1 MIVRVR
7 DLYRINE
14 QDMAARMEDTP
25 ERTAFYDTIAPQNL
39 APLWKVLSNVVTPEP
54 TTDCQPALWSFDSIR
69 EHLVTAS
76 GLISAKEAERRVL
89 VLENPAYRGQT
100 RFTNSL
106 FSGIQM
112 VAPREVAPAHRH
124 SQSALRLVLES
135 TAGST
140 VVNGE
145 ATRMQYGDFVI
156 TPQWA
161 WHDHANESDTPA
173 FWQDVLDIP
182 MVSYFAA
189 SFAEGLGHDSQE
201 IDTPQG
207 DSLARYGA
215 NMMPLGYESRAA
227 QPSPIF
233 NYPYDRSREAL
244 EQMRRAEQWDPW
256 HGLKMRYVNPVNGD
270 WAMPTI
276 GTCLQLL
283 PKGFRT
289 QSYQSTDSTGF
300 TVVEGKGR
308 SWIGNQVFEWAA
320 RDIFVVPSWYEV
332 VHEADEDAVLFSYS
346 DRPVQEKIGLFRER
360 RGNTC
365 GD

>member
-1 MIVRVR
+1 MTEPRS
-7 DLYRINE
+7 
-14 QDMAARMEDTP
+14 DTP
-25 ERTAFYDTIAPQNL
+25 DREAFYREIDPDNL
-39 APLWKVLSNVVTPEP
+39 APLWTVLKSVVTPEP
-54 TTDCQPALWSFDSIR
+54 APECQPAKWSFDTIR
-69 EHLVTAS
+69 AHLMKAS
-76 GLISAKEAERRVL
+76 TLITAKEAERRVL

-100 RFTNSL
+100 KFTNSL

-112 VAPREVAPAHRH
+112 VTPFEVAPAHRH

-135 TAGST
+135 KGGIT

-145 ATRMQYGDFVI
+145 ATRMNLGDFVI

-161 WHDHANESDTPA
+161 WHDHYNDSDEPA

-182 MVSYFAA
+182 MVSFFAA
-189 SFAEGLGHDSQE
+189 SFAEGHGEDRQDVTLPE
-201 IDTPQG
+201 G

-215 NMMPLGYESRAA
+215 NMMPMGYESRMA

-244 EQMRRAEQWDPW
+244 ERMRQTEAWDPW
-256 HGLKMRYVNPVNGD
+256 HGLRMRYVNPANGD

-300 TVVEGKGR
+300 TVIEGSGR
-308 SWIGNQVFEWAA
+308 TRIGDQVIDWKPL
-320 RDIFVVPSWYEV
+320 DIFIAPSWMPV
-332 VHEADEDAVLFSYS
+332 AHEADEDAVLFSYS

-360 RGNTC
+360 RGNA
-365 GD
+365 